1 MFEQGKSVYQKPT
14 LQEIKSYVK
23 QQIDCMWDEM
33 KRFDHP
39 HKYYVDLSQE
49 LYDLKQDMLKKQ
61 SVSWLLFSL
70 CLILRNQT

>member
-1 MFEQGKSVYQKPT
+1 MITIFQNGKSINQKPT
-14 LQEIKSYVK
+14 LNEIKSYVK

-61 SVSWLLFSL
+61 SV
-70 CLILRNQT
+70 